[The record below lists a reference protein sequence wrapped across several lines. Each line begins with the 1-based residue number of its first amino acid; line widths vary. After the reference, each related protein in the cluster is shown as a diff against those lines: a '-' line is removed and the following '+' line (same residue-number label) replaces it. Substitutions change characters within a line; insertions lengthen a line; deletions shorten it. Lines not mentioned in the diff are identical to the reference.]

1 MNIALDLDMKNP
13 TRKRLK
19 LARALIELN
28 KSLVELRILRE
39 RILRRISTN
48 MIKER
53 DPAVILQEVDRYIVA
68 MEILSERINRMMD
81 LASLTELLE
90 VSQELRTLQKELRK
104 VSSSA
109 SINLLT
115 AVEMIDDLINESKQ
129 L

>member
-104 VSSSA
+104 VSSSV

>member
-1 MNIALDLDMKNP
+1 MKNP